1 MSAAE
6 EETRLQYQQLVN
18 EYGAAL
24 VAKDAPRA
32 KELLIRATVVWEQ
45 LRTFGGLESHLDTD
59 AHLVTALQFAIEAGD
74 AQEAH
79 RLYASMSKQYQAIIS
94 GDGNNKTLMAWLAT
108 GE

>member
-6 EETRLQYQQLVN
+6 EATRLQYQQLVN

-24 VAKDAPRA
+24 VAKDERA
-32 KELLIRATVVWEQ
+32 KDLLVRATVVWEQ
-45 LRTFGGLESHLDTD
+45 LRAFGGEESHLDTD
-59 AHLVTALQFAIEAGD
+59 AHLVTALQFAIEAAD

-94 GDGNNKTLMAWLAT
+94 GEGNNKTLMAWLET
-108 GE
+108 GK